1 MICFFNI
8 EALKRN
14 CQLGGVEKV
23 LVVAYTQASKI
34 ISAITKLRG
43 FIMTEQKVVYEI
55 KVSKP
60 LMVFLWAMGVGLLM
74 NLPIG
79 NLIVP
84 NAYAELS
91 NNPTITLILKEGYSS
106 NVDLDD

>member
-1 MICFFNI
+1 
-8 EALKRN
+8 
-14 CQLGGVEKV
+14 
-23 LVVAYTQASKI
+23 
-34 ISAITKLRG
+34 
-43 FIMTEQKVVYEI
+43 MTEQKVVYEI

-60 LMVFLWAMGVGLLM
+60 LMVFLWAMGIGLLM

-84 NAYAELS
+84 TAYAELS
-91 NNPTITLILKEGYSS
+91 NNPTITLILEEGYR

>member
-1 MICFFNI
+1 
-8 EALKRN
+8 
-14 CQLGGVEKV
+14 VEKV

-34 ISAITKLRG
+34 ISAITNLRG

-91 NNPTITLILKEGYSS
+91 NNPTITLILREGVG